1 MATFFKRVFNIRE
14 DELLVFTAFFFFYFL
29 IGIQF
34 SIGLAISEALFLS
47 EVGPQWLPVMY
58 IFNAFV
64 IILVSGG
71 YSSLTV
77 RLSIPAMF
85 RYVLLFFICLILGI
99 RLLIGAGI
107 QAYGMPIAFPLLH
120 TLFVMFTNM
129 LPNNFRTLYGLYLD
143 VLQSKRLVPIILTGG
158 RYGGIAGGL
167 MIPLLVTLLGSVANV
182 LFVWIGAI
190 LLSFGFVHYIQHS
203 LKDHLLEGAA
213 TSRKKGGAKKGGKS
227 GGNIALMKT
236 NKYVAAFALFSF
248 FVVILRGFQDFQYS
262 VVFREVFQDKAQL
275 AAFLGYFTAIGSAFS
290 LLVQT
295 FITPRVIRRLGIG
308 TANIFY
314 PITTLIGL
322 FWMFVYPSFL
332 TAVFLRFN
340 NKNLQESIRNPINA
354 LLYNA
359 LSPAVRGRVGAFVAG
374 QVVAVASIVSGVI
387 LLIIKPTGLAL
398 FPLSPRWLAF
408 ISIILAVAYLASGF
422 LMRREYGAALRKM
435 LEEKN
440 LGLFKFAQEGFGTV
454 DQKSMEILKKNV
466 REGDDDVCLF
476 AAGMLSEKGGVE
488 SLEIILD
495 EIPRRKGYANC
506 GLISLLSPWGKDD
519 ERVRRVWGELLA
531 SPDPGCRIASMGAVA
546 KAGLIDEYVEQIHE
560 SLEHD
565 SAQVR
570 TQAVE
575 LLVQSGDL
583 FWLASGL
590 QTLHTMLESNQ
601 KSECISALGCIG
613 HLENPRF
620 IRRLVPFLQN
630 SEREVREA
638 AMDSI
643 ERLLP
648 ERYEEIEQIENI
660 LETVLKD
667 THPPIRQRGVR
678 LLGLNATR
686 SNFERLVMILSDP
699 DAEVRRETVNALKAV
714 KGRFALRL
722 EGGSMF
728 KFMPRLLVRWSEKSV
743 DEMTEEDLESGIIA
757 YSLDHLREVY
767 EIINHLK
774 MIEQNPHR
782 EKFFMLRKALW
793 EKVQE
798 RQVLLLELLGVIGD
812 EKTVDTVSESLARG
826 ESSSRAIAIEALSNV
841 SSATETRQLI
851 LLLEPL
857 LLSGSAA
864 EKLEA
869 VKGNWEISPI
879 DLDAVLQMY
888 VQSTDSW
895 VRAITIVTA
904 GNLLSA
910 NGLPAQIADK
920 WVERIQALFNDSDP
934 YVREAVTFTLGQ
946 LDLQTQD
953 IRKWMDA
960 ALHDKDERVVAQARR
975 VLDHPLSE
983 GGGEPPHIRGDGHM
997 LSTIEKA
1004 LFLKGVNLFESMNA
1018 EQLKIISNISK
1029 EINVSSE
1036 NVLFEEGD
1044 SCDYLYIIVEGEI
1057 DIVKALGRT
1066 SEETLATLGPP
1077 ASFGEMAVFG
1087 DEGRSASARAAADST
1102 LLGIEKDHLLELIR
1116 EQHAL
1121 SIEII
1126 RRLAAII
1133 RSQDQARAAAHQD
1146 D

>member
-1 MATFFKRVFNIRE
+1 M
-14 DELLVFTAFFFFYFL
+14 
-29 IGIQF
+29 
-34 SIGLAISEALFLS
+34 
-47 EVGPQWLPVMY
+47 
-58 IFNAFV
+58 
-64 IILVSGG
+64 
-71 YSSLTV
+71 
-77 RLSIPAMF
+77 
-85 RYVLLFFICLILGI
+85 
-99 RLLIGAGI
+99 
-107 QAYGMPIAFPLLH
+107 
-120 TLFVMFTNM
+120 
-129 LPNNFRTLYGLYLD
+129 
-143 VLQSKRLVPIILTGG
+143 
-158 RYGGIAGGL
+158 
-167 MIPLLVTLLGSVANV
+167 
-182 LFVWIGAI
+182 
-190 LLSFGFVHYIQHS
+190 
-203 LKDHLLEGAA
+203 
-213 TSRKKGGAKKGGKS
+213 
-227 GGNIALMKT
+227 
-236 NKYVAAFALFSF
+236 
-248 FVVILRGFQDFQYS
+248 
-262 VVFREVFQDKAQL
+262 
-275 AAFLGYFTAIGSAFS
+275 
-290 LLVQT
+290 
-295 FITPRVIRRLGIG
+295 
-308 TANIFY
+308 
-314 PITTLIGL
+314 
-322 FWMFVYPSFL
+322 
-332 TAVFLRFN
+332 
-340 NKNLQESIRNPINA
+340 
-354 LLYNA
+354 
-359 LSPAVRGRVGAFVAG
+359 
-374 QVVAVASIVSGVI
+374 
-387 LLIIKPTGLAL
+387 
-398 FPLSPRWLAF
+398 
-408 ISIILAVAYLASGF
+408 
-422 LMRREYGAALRKM
+422 
-435 LEEKN
+435 
-440 LGLFKFAQEGFGTV
+440 
-454 DQKSMEILKKNV
+454 
-466 REGDDDVCLF
+466 
-476 AAGMLSEKGGVE
+476 
-488 SLEIILD
+488 EIILD

-519 ERVRRVWGELLA
+519 ERVRRVWGESLA
-531 SPDPGCRIASMGAVA
+531 FPDSGCRIASMGAVA
-546 KAGLIDEYVEQIHE
+546 KAGLIDEYVDQIHE

-590 QTLHTMLESNQ
+590 QTLHSMLESNQ

-630 SEREVREA
+630 SEKEVREA

-648 ERYEEIEQIENI
+648 ERYEDTGQIENI

-667 THPPIRQRGVR
+667 TQPPIRQRGAR

-686 SNFERLVMILSDP
+686 SNFERLIMILSDP

-714 KGRFALRL
+714 KRRLALSL
-722 EGGSMF
+722 EGGAMF
-728 KFMPRLLVRWSEKSV
+728 KFMPKLLVRWSKKPV
-743 DEMTEEDLESGIIA
+743 DEMTEEDLENGIIA

-774 MIEQNPHR
+774 TIEQNPHR

-879 DLDAVLQMY
+879 ELDAVLQMY
-888 VQSTDSW
+888 VQSPDSW
-895 VRAITIVTA
+895 VRAITIDAA

-920 WVERIQALFNDSDP
+920 WVEQIQALFNDSDP

-946 LDLQTQD
+946 LDLKTQN

-960 ALHDKDERVVAQARR
+960 ALHDKDGRVVAQARR
-975 VLDHPLSE
+975 VLDHLSE
-983 GGGEPPHIRGDGHM
+983 DGGEYPHIRGDGHM

-1029 EINVSSE
+1029 EIIISSE

-1044 SCDYLYIIVEGEI
+1044 SCDYLYIIVEGKI
-1057 DIVKALGRT
+1057 DIVKALGGAA
-1066 SEETLATLGPP
+1066 EEKIATLGPP

-1087 DEGRSASARAAADST
+1087 NEGRSAAARAAAEST

-1116 EQHAL
+1116 EQPAL

-1133 RSQDQARAAAHQD
+1133 RTQDQARVAAHQD
-1146 D
+1146 E